1 MKSVTNIR
9 NSFCNEDR
17 KFAVSKGITQRI
29 LLSLWML
36 GFCFATCKTP
46 ESKGTSTSI
55 ETPRYL
61 RLNYDVV
68 YETSEAV
75 TLLNSGKLFARGLF
89 YEFQIN
95 SSQSKYERVRA
106 SSYTE
111 DNQIDFKHLLTS
123 EEMNSLQNKQYQYFP
138 MPNDS
143 RASVL
148 TGIHNGK
155 CYVRWEWQ
163 KESFVF
169 VFETDL
175 KNETGDS
182 PAALGKEFHEN
193 IRKGLRIF

>member
-1 MKSVTNIR
+1 MSGRKSSVP
-9 NSFCNEDR
+9 
-17 KFAVSKGITQRI
+17 KGVTQRI
-29 LLSLWML
+29 LLYLFFL
-36 GFCFATCKTP
+36 GFCFAACKTP
-46 ESKGTSTSI
+46 EGKGSSTSI

-68 YETSEAV
+68 YETSEGV

-89 YEFQIN
+89 YEFRIQ
-95 SSQSKYERVRA
+95 SSQSKYEHVRA

-123 EEMNSLQNKQYQYFP
+123 EEMNSLQNKQYQYFS
-138 MPNDS
+138 MPNDT

-148 TGIHNGK
+148 TGIHEGK
-155 CYVRWEWQ
+155 CYIRWEWQ

-175 KNETGDS
+175 KNDIGDS
-182 PAALGKEFHEN
+182 PAGLGKEFHEN

>member
-9 NSFCNEDR
+9 NSFYSPGR
-17 KFAVSKGITQRI
+17 KSSVRIRITQRI
-29 LLSLWML
+29 LLCLFIV
-36 GFCFATCKTP
+36 GFCFAACKTP
-46 ESKGTSTSI
+46 ESKGISTKI

-68 YETSEAV
+68 YETSEGV

-95 SSQSKYERVRA
+95 SSLSKYDRVRA

-123 EEMNSLQNKQYQYFP
+123 EEMSSLENKQYQYFS

-155 CYVRWEWQ
+155 CYIRWEWQ

-182 PAALGKEFHEN
+182 PAGLGKEFHEN

>member
-1 MKSVTNIR
+1 MKSVPNIR
-9 NSFCNEDR
+9 NSFYRGNLSFSVPE
-17 KFAVSKGITQRI
+17 GITQRVFLCI
-29 LLSLWML
+29 LCLSFPFL
-36 GFCFATCKTP
+36 TCRTT
-46 ESKGTSTSI
+46 ESKGASTKV

-68 YETSEAV
+68 FETSEGV
-75 TLLNSGKLFARGLF
+75 TLLNSGRIFARGLF

-95 SSQSKYERVRA
+95 SSQSKYERIRA

-111 DNQIDFKHLLTS
+111 DNQIDFKHLLS
-123 EEMNSLQNKQYQYFP
+123 AEEMNSLQNKQYQYFP

-148 TGIHNGK
+148 TGIHDGN
-155 CYVRWEWQ
+155 CYIRWEWQ

-175 KNETGDS
+175 KNEIANS
-182 PAALGKEFHEN
+182 PAVLGKEFHEN